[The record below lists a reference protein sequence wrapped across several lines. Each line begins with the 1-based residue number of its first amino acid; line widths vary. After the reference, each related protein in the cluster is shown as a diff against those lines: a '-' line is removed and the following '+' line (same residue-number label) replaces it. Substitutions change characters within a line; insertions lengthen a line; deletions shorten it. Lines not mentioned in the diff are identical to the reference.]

1 MVDFHIV
8 LARDGSGL
16 DAASALR
23 YAALAGI
30 RFAGLVIRSGGDN
43 FSEVAVLAEQVRRFS
58 LYADVEAGTGVELC
72 HVPPA
77 LLPSAVREA
86 RDAGAELVLVYGET
100 IADQVAEGTNF
111 AAVEAGA
118 DIITHPGLVD
128 AETATFAAE
137 RGVALELTSCPRHAL
152 TNARTAAMA
161 MSCGCPLVRGSAATC
176 DKDTLA
182 SHHKGYGCFRGN
194 GRQKQACGAARQQ
207 RAGACPKAHDVL
219 SEKENL
225 KKSVIKA

>member
-176 DKDTLA
+176 AEEMTTRTRWPLIIKGTDVFGETDGRSRLA
-182 SHHKGYGCFRGN
+182 ELLGSSE
-194 GRQKQACGAARQQ
+194 QALVRKLMTSCR
-207 RAGACPKAHDVL
+207 
-219 SEKENL
+219 
-225 KKSVIKA
+225 KKKI